1 MLYSLSAAFIN
12 QSKASSNTKRT
23 TQQPKHI
30 AKTNRRPQEIYYWRL
45 INLKANKNCLRQSG
59 GHSKLEPPGPIPNP
73 EVKRLCADGSWT
85 IGPVRVGRRQFYMP
99 LLSEN

>member
-1 MLYSLSAAFIN
+1 MITGNYKLVTVNLEG
-12 QSKASSNTKRT
+12 QS
-23 TQQPKHI
+23 PH
-30 AKTNRRPQEIYYWRL
+30 
-45 INLKANKNCLRQSG
+45 SG

-99 LLSEN
+99 CIS